1 MGKNHKEKEQAKF
14 YKGLISSVSE
24 NLKNK
29 WKRLNGAKGE
39 FRALRK
45 EKLENILNKEL
56 ARNPI
61 YASDELDELRL

>member
-29 WKRLNGAKGE
+29 WKRLYGDKGE

-56 ARNPI
+56 NNQI
-61 YASDELDELRL
+61 KEND

>member
-14 YKGLISSVSE
+14 YKGLLSSVSE

-29 WKRLNGAKGE
+29 WKRLNGDKGE

-45 EKLENILNKEL
+45 EKLENILNKE
-56 ARNPI
+56 ARNHL
-61 YASDELDELRL
+61 SL

>member
-1 MGKNHKEKEQAKF
+1 MGKNYKEKEQAKF

-29 WKRLNGAKGE
+29 WKRLNGDKGE

-56 ARNPI
+56 RNQI
-61 YASDELDELRL
+61 KENERST

>member
-1 MGKNHKEKEQAKF
+1 MGKNYKEKEQAKF
-14 YKGLISSVSE
+14 YKGIIKKVSE

-29 WKRLNGAKGE
+29 WKRLNGDKGE

-56 ARNPI
+56 NNQIKENER
-61 YASDELDELRL
+61 ST